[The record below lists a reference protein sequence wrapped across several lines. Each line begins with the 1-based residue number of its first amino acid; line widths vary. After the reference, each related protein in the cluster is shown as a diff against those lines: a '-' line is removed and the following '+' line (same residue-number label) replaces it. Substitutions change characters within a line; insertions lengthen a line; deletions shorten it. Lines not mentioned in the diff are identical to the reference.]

1 VQRQLKSKGNKS
13 VRVQLQDLIDEVTPD
28 NPSMPEFIEQ
38 LQQQGVEVQVKLT
51 RTGVIKG
58 ISYNLY

>member
-1 VQRQLKSKGNKS
+1 M
-13 VRVQLQDLIDEVTPD
+13 QLQDLIDEVTQD